1 MMCSRASL
9 PSSTPPSSSPRVSRC
24 RPSTCSPHP
33 SRMNRLVSLALVG
46 LLVVAPVLSVDI

>member
-9 PSSTPPSSSPRVSRC
+9 PSSRPPSSSPRVSRC